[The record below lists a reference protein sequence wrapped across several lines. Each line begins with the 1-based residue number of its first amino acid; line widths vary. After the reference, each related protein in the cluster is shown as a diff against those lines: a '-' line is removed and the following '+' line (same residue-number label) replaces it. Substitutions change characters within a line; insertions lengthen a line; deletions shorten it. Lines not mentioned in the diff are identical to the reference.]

1 MAEKY
6 PPECQSTASV
16 SSQRN
21 FEFITVSGP
30 QLKADPETQKRVRS
44 HAQTD
49 YRRRNPYPRHQ
60 ISVQLDTALLERP
73 TQTSSLCGSEH
84 LMTPGPITLLDASR
98 SDPFSTFNIDRSSR
112 SRRLWDHVY
121 DGSCAKFRTLIE
133 IGFID
138 LARETI
144 AISQMLS
151 ASAWHLVHHLRCEQ
165 DPADDDAKYTMIA
178 AHSLQQK
185 LNNAATNTTDEV
197 IITVLASAAYANLI
211 KDPQLFRIHMDGLSQ
226 ILRERA
232 RLCNLE
238 FSSVL
243 RIALFWIEVNG
254 CFRADGKPQF
264 PQPYSLLA
272 ARSQLKFPA
281 SDISQLSSNE
291 AFEAVEDSPAVLY
304 VRKMLRNLN
313 AIIDA
318 ELLVQ
323 DLWSNVLF
331 SVFHLTPIL
340 HDIFSMAHG
349 SVHDAI
355 LIRQRECFRLA
366 AILYISN
373 IRGRFDFEPGS
384 GMLYGSKLQMML
396 NSPGMMPSWGRSNVS
411 CIWILTVA
419 ACSECLF
426 DDLRN
431 YFLARLLECVRVAGI
446 SSFQDFLVTIIE
458 FGWCEGAFGQILY
471 SLGSQMQFDQ

>member
-1 MAEKY
+1 MAKNS
-6 PPECQSTASV
+6 PPECQSTSSM

-21 FEFITVSGP
+21 FEFITVSGS
-30 QLKADPETQKRVRS
+30 QLKGDPETQKRVRS

-49 YRRRNPYPRHQ
+49 YRRKNPYPRRQ
-60 ISVQLDTALLERP
+60 ISVQLDTSLLDRP
-73 TQTSSLCGSEH
+73 TQMPSLCGSGH
-84 LMTPGPITLLDASR
+84 LMTPGPTTLLDASR
-98 SDPFSTFNIDRSSR
+98 SDPFSTFNVDRSSR

-121 DGSCAKFRTLIE
+121 DGSCAKFRTLLE
-133 IGFID
+133 IGFLD

-144 AISQMLS
+144 AISPMLS

-197 IITVLASAAYANLI
+197 VITVLASAAYANMI
-211 KDPQLFRIHMDGLSQ
+211 KDPQLFRIHMNGLSQ

-232 RLCNLE
+232 RVCNLE
-238 FSSVL
+238 FSPVL
-243 RIALFWIEVNG
+243 RMALFWIEVNG
-254 CFRADGKPQF
+254 CFRADGTPQF

-272 ARSQLKFPA
+272 ARSQLAFSV
-281 SDISQLSSNE
+281 SDLSQLSSNQ
-291 AFEAVEDSPAVLY
+291 AFEAVEASPAVLH
-304 VRKMLRNLN
+304 VRKMLRSLN
-313 AIIDA
+313 EIIDA

-331 SVFHLTPIL
+331 SVFNLTPLL
-340 HDIFSMAHG
+340 HNLFSMARG

-355 LIRQRECFRLA
+355 LIRQRECLRLA
-366 AILYISN
+366 AILYIN
-373 IRGRFDFEPGS
+373 DIRGRFDFEPGS

-396 NSPGMMPSWGRSNVS
+396 NSPGMMPSWSRSNVS

-419 ACSECLF
+419 ACSDCLF
-426 DDLRN
+426 DDLRSH
-431 YFLARLLECVRVAGI
+431 FVARLSECVQMAGI
-446 SSFQDFLVTIIE
+446 SSLEDFSATIKE
-458 FGWCEGAFGQILY
+458 FGWCEGAFGQVLY
-471 SLGSQMQFDQ
+471 SLSSQIRFDQ